1 MGASLGYTVSSKA
14 TERNR
19 ESLQRGTLPKGSM
32 AQKGGKWEVKMKL
45 HTRPEGQSS
54 TGLSL
59 CTVPMSG
66 SDTIYQAPKYIYEQ
80 INSTRF
86 LWKNN
91 RHHHK
96 NTVSAFQFQP
106 AVPLPYSITRA
117 KTAKAEK
124 QVEKPWRAT
133 YFETL
138 VTGSH

>member
-1 MGASLGYTVSSKA
+1 
-14 TERNR
+14 
-19 ESLQRGTLPKGSM
+19 
-32 AQKGGKWEVKMKL
+32 MKL

-59 CTVPMSG
+59 STVLVSG
-66 SDTIYQAPKYIYEQ
+66 SDTIYWVPKYIYEQ

-91 RHHHK
+91 RHHK
-96 NTVSAFQFQP
+96 NTVLAFQFQP
-106 AVPLPYSITRA
+106 AVPLSHSITRA

-124 QVEKPWRAT
+124 QVEKPRRAT

-138 VTGSH
+138 LTGSH